1 MKGSAALQHPLAR
14 QKGLVVQEIPGE
26 TLVYDMNSNR
36 AHCLNRSAALVWREC
51 DGRTSV
57 DEIVGRLEADGFT
70 AELVW
75 FALDQLSDRDLL
87 ENRTARHFTN
97 RSRREV
103 IKKLGLATVMAAPVI
118 ASIVAP
124 QHALAGLS
132 ACACINPGNCLTQI
146 GCPSTVNCNG
156 SGICAP

>member
-1 MKGSAALQHPLAR
+1 MKGSAAPQHPLAR
-14 QKGLVVQEIPGE
+14 QKGLVVQELPGE

-36 AHCLNRSAALVWREC
+36 AHCLNRSAALVWRAC
-51 DGRTSV
+51 DGETSV
-57 DEIVGRLEADGFT
+57 DEIVRQLKTGGFT
-70 AELVW
+70 AHLVW
-75 FALDQLSDRDLL
+75 LAIDQLNDSDLL
-87 ENRTARHFTN
+87 ENKPARHFTD

-103 IKKLGLATVMAAPVI
+103 IKKIGLATVMAAPVI

-132 ACACINPGNCLTQI
+132 ACACINPGSCFTQT